1 MEKVL
6 KFLDDVGAV
15 GGVGAVLLLAS
26 WGLLVT
32 DLIDFKPANLGN
44 LTATQLVASLAGM
57 IGLALV
63 LYRLKEASKAEVR
76 KRAADSADQVVW
88 VRFASFL
95 RDRRAL
101 VALQDYE
108 HLPSMISSID
118 AVRSHLQQELQS
130 LDGRSLLRA
139 DLERLQDAF
148 RAFAST
154 SDRIWE
160 GREAVPSHIIEAVP
174 YQQFQFC
181 TAVGVLRGQIAAM
194 LQAHDVPNTNAL
206 VARLIG
212 AGPGVRCQPGA
223 PPAAARPRRETQ
235 RSHPPRL

>member
-6 KFLDDVGAV
+6 KFLDEVGVV

-32 DLIDFKPANLGN
+32 DLIDFKPANLAN
-44 LTATQLVASLAGM
+44 LTATQLIASLAGM
-57 IGLALV
+57 LGLVLL
-63 LYRLKEASKAEVR
+63 LYRLKEASKVEVR

-88 VRFASFL
+88 ARFASFL

-108 HLPSMISSID
+108 HLPSMVASID
-118 AVRSHLQQELQS
+118 AVRGYLRQELQS
-130 LDGRSLLRA
+130 LDHRSSLRA

-148 RAFAST
+148 GAFASA
-154 SDRIWE
+154 SDRIWDD
-160 GREAVPSHIIEAVP
+160 RDAMPSHLVDAIP
-174 YQQFQFC
+174 FQQFEFC

-194 LQAHDVPNTNAL
+194 LQAHDVPNTRAL
-206 VARLIG
+206 IARLSG
-212 AGPGVRCQPGA
+212 ASLGA
-223 PPAAARPRRETQ
+223 
-235 RSHPPRL
+235 